1 MRDSLRPAG
10 GERPGRPLR
19 RVPLHG
25 APDDGRPGGPLG
37 RPAGAPGAP
46 AGAPLRG
53 AEDEPRRGAHQGPH
67 GDPNAGPNAGPHGDP
82 HGSPPQ
88 GWRARLRGSLR
99 GGPPGGLR
107 GGLRL
112 LSLRATFAVSF
123 AAVTAVVTVVVGI
136 LSYSAA
142 ARLVRVDQQSV
153 FAEVVQDLRDE
164 VRQHRMTP
172 DDFSS
177 SAPGHD
183 IVRPART
190 DVQVLGPDGG
200 VLDSGSPDLP
210 VTAHDLRIAA
220 SATAGKMVEHK
231 DVVVADGVYR
241 IATVALG
248 DGRGAVQ
255 VAQEF
260 SDTEDLLRALQQR
273 TLMMMVIVVTAAGL
287 FGWWLARRITRRLVI
302 LTSAAENVART
313 RQLGIEVPV
322 TGHDEVGRLGRAF
335 DRMLGRLAQ
344 SEEDQR
350 RLVQDAGHEL
360 RTPLTSLRTNIS
372 LLRRID
378 ELPAATREELVA
390 DLTQEARELTDLVN
404 ELVDLAAGQSDNEPP
419 QHVDLADIAEDVVGL
434 ARRRTG
440 REILLHVSGDT
451 TTDGRP
457 GMLQR
462 ALSNLVENAAKFDSI
477 CAGPIEIDVSG
488 PARPGTVR
496 VEVLDRGP
504 GIEDE
509 DLVRVFDR
517 FYRAADARSLPGSG
531 LGLSIVREVALAHGG
546 APFARRREGGGTV
559 IGFTVGGAGD
569 QAATGVRSS

>member
-1 MRDSLRPAG
+1 MGRLGRLLASRRPRLVSLRT
-10 GERPGRPLR
+10 
-19 RVPLHG
+19 
-25 APDDGRPGGPLG
+25 
-37 RPAGAPGAP
+37 
-46 AGAPLRG
+46 
-53 AEDEPRRGAHQGPH
+53 
-67 GDPNAGPNAGPHGDP
+67 
-82 HGSPPQ
+82 
-88 GWRARLRGSLR
+88 
-99 GGPPGGLR
+99 
-107 GGLRL
+107 
-112 LSLRATFAVSF
+112 TFALSF
-123 AAVTAVVTVVVGI
+123 AVVTAVVTILVGI
-136 LSYSAA
+136 LSYDAA

-153 FAEVVQDLRDE
+153 FTEVVQDLQNE
-164 VRQHRMTP
+164 VRQHQMTP

-177 SAPGHD
+177 AAPGHD

-190 DVQVLGPDGG
+190 DVQVLGPDGR
-200 VLDSGSPDLP
+200 VVDSGSPALP
-210 VTAHDLRIAA
+210 VTAHDRAIAVDGV
-220 SATAGKMVEHK
+220 AGKTEEHK
-231 DVVVADGVYR
+231 DVDVGDDVYR

-273 TLMMMVIVVTAAGL
+273 TFLMMVFVVIAAGL
-287 FGWWLARRITRRLVI
+287 CGWWLARRITRRLII
-302 LTSAAENVART
+302 LTSAAEDVART
-313 RQLGIEVPV
+313 RRLGVEVPV
-322 TGHDEVGRLGRAF
+322 TGYDEVGRLGRAF

-378 ELPAATREELVA
+378 ELPPATREDLVV

-419 QHVDLADIAEDVVGL
+419 QRLDLAEIAEDVAGL

-440 REILLHVSGDT
+440 REITVRASGDT
-451 TTDGRP
+451 GTDGRP
-457 GMLQR
+457 AMLQR
-462 ALSNLVENAAKFDSI
+462 AMSNLVENAAKFDRGGRSAI
-477 CAGPIEIDVSG
+477 EISVTGTAPPRPHGSGRGGGAAGASAGP
-488 PARPGTVR
+488 VR

-504 GIEDE
+504 GVADG
-509 DLVRVFDR
+509 DLVRIFDR

-546 APFARRREGGGTV
+546 APFAFRREGGGAV
-559 IGFTVGGAGD
+559 IGFTVGGGAVDG
-569 QAATGVRSS
+569 TRGPN